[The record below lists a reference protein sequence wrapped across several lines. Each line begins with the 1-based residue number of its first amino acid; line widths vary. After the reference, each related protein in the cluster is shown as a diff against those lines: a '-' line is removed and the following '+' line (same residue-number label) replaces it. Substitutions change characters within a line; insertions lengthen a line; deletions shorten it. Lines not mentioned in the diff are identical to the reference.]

1 MELVKRNIPA
11 GIATLIVLALVVFAF
26 VSCNGPL
33 PRIVKVESQAQS
45 PTPVQ
50 GGPGGQQQ
58 ITTYKVTVTV
68 ENQSRGTGQA
78 LLTVKLVDKSDGT
91 TIAESTQQLQLGD
104 SETEQVDF
112 NFDVPPGNYDTKTDL
127 RYPPD

>member
-1 MELVKRNIPA
+1 MELVRKNIPA

-26 VSCNGPL
+26 VSCNGPMAH
-33 PRIVKVESQAQS
+33 IVKVESQAQT

-68 ENQSRGTGQA
+68 ENQSHGTGQV
-78 LLTVKLVDKSDGT
+78 LLTVKLVDKSDGKT
-91 TIAESTQQLQLGD
+91 VAENTQQLQLGD
-104 SETEQVDF
+104 KETEAVDF
-112 NFDVPPGNYDTKTDL
+112 DFDVPPGDYDTKTDL